1 GRADGDPRGGPGGRL
16 GRVAHVLH
24 DLAAAARTR
33 HRHGG
38 AVRHRG
44 HLEQLFPAPDHAQRP
59 GPVPADAR
67 PVPVARRRV
76 RHRRPAGVQ
85 PGHHRLVPHDRA
97 DRDRLPAAAALL
109 AVRPERRRR
118 EGLTRPRGPELR
130 RRGRGKTMT
139 ITRTGRVAAG
149 ALTALLAVSLTAC
162 SGGGGDGGG
171 GAGATADEIEAALQ
185 EGGSLTYWTWTP
197 QAEKQIEEFE
207 KAYPDVDV
215 TLVDTVGA
223 GESNTKLQNAIAA
236 GKGVP
241 DVVQIE
247 YQSIPQFQLP
257 GQLVD
262 LTQYGFDEL
271 ESLYTPS
278 TWGAVSQNG
287 GIWGLPQD
295 SGPMA
300 FFYNQ
305 EVFDDVGVE
314 VPTTW
319 DEYIE
324 VARAVKED
332 DPDRC
337 LANDSGDPGFTT
349 SMIWQAGGTP
359 FQNDGESVTIDLA
372 DEGTTR
378 FAEMYQPLID
388 DELLCRLPG
397 WSDEWYAALN
407 DGTIAS
413 VALGAWMPGILE
425 DGVPDGA
432 GKWRV
437 APMPTYDGTPTNA
450 ENGGSTESIPGAAE
464 NKLLAAGFLKW

>member
-1 GRADGDPRGGPGGRL
+1 
-16 GRVAHVLH
+16 
-24 DLAAAARTR
+24 
-33 HRHGG
+33 
-38 AVRHRG
+38 
-44 HLEQLFPAPDHAQRP
+44 
-59 GPVPADAR
+59 
-67 PVPVARRRV
+67 
-76 RHRRPAGVQ
+76 
-85 PGHHRLVPHDRA
+85 
-97 DRDRLPAAAALL
+97 
-109 AVRPERRRR
+109 
-118 EGLTRPRGPELR
+118 
-130 RRGRGKTMT
+130 MT

-171 GAGATADEIEAALQ
+171 GEGATADEIEAALQ

-324 VARAVKED
+324 VARAVKQD

-464 NKLLAAGFLKW
+464 NKLLAAGFLKWLNASDESIQAFMETGGFPATVEHLGSEEFLGYESEYFGGQKINEVLAGGAADVNEGWQYLPWQSYANSVFADTVGQAWLDRSSLLDGLAAWQEENVAYGTDQGFTVDG

>member
-1 GRADGDPRGGPGGRL
+1 
-16 GRVAHVLH
+16 
-24 DLAAAARTR
+24 
-33 HRHGG
+33 
-38 AVRHRG
+38 
-44 HLEQLFPAPDHAQRP
+44 
-59 GPVPADAR
+59 
-67 PVPVARRRV
+67 
-76 RHRRPAGVQ
+76 
-85 PGHHRLVPHDRA
+85 
-97 DRDRLPAAAALL
+97 
-109 AVRPERRRR
+109 
-118 EGLTRPRGPELR
+118 
-130 RRGRGKTMT
+130 MT

-464 NKLLAAGFLKW
+464 NKLLAAGFLKWLNASDESIQAFMETGGFPATVEHLGSEEFLGYESEYFGGQKINEVLAGGAADVNEGWQYLPWQSYANSVFADTVGQAWLDRSSLLDGLAAWQEENVAYGTDQGFTVDG

>member
-1 GRADGDPRGGPGGRL
+1 
-16 GRVAHVLH
+16 
-24 DLAAAARTR
+24 
-33 HRHGG
+33 
-38 AVRHRG
+38 
-44 HLEQLFPAPDHAQRP
+44 
-59 GPVPADAR
+59 
-67 PVPVARRRV
+67 
-76 RHRRPAGVQ
+76 
-85 PGHHRLVPHDRA
+85 
-97 DRDRLPAAAALL
+97 
-109 AVRPERRRR
+109 
-118 EGLTRPRGPELR
+118 
-130 RRGRGKTMT
+130 MT

-171 GAGATADEIEAALQ
+171 GEGATADEIEAALQ

-464 NKLLAAGFLKW
+464 NKLLAAGFLKWLNASDESIQAFMETGGFPATVEHLGSEEFLGYESEYFGGQKINEVLADGAADVNEGWQYLPWQSYANSVFADTVGQAWLDRSSLLDGLAAWQEENVAYGTDQGFTVDG